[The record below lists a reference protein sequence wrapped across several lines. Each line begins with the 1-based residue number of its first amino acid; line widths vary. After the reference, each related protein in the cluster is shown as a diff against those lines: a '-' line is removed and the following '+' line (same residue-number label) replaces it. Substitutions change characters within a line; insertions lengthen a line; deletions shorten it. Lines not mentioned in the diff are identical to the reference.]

1 MKVQHR
7 FILLLFC
14 LLFVPVIVSPD
25 VFSLERYDYDRIK
38 DDFSDYYCP
47 IPGNEGASGEQEIC
61 PLSKT
66 LTLKAALSMALVNNP
81 DTQIASARIAQS
93 KAMLDQSRAAFMPRV
108 NVYTEYTRA
117 DAPSAYLFKTLDQRE
132 FNLTPSEFNDPG
144 IVKNFETGISA
155 QMSLFN
161 GGRNLLN
168 RAMATQDLAMST
180 WGGQEAKNNVAS
192 QLISAWYDTLSAS
205 EFVKIAEESVATVK
219 NQLDIMTVR
228 FEGGSAL
235 KSDILSLKVRLAQAE
250 EDLLKSKNRYKLAR
264 AGLSTILGVYPDKEF
279 TIDTTP
285 FSLSGIPGTY
295 EKGMAEAMEKR
306 PELHKVRAMVKKSR
320 MGRDMAKSAY
330 LPTASL
336 MGKYYVD
343 DPSMDYSR
351 DRENWAF
358 GVMLNWNVFSGL
370 SDHAGTVRSDAQL
383 REALSSDRKAL
394 LNISL
399 DVKNAYIRYEE
410 AKTRITVAQRSVAL
424 SEESLS
430 LVKKQYEGGSA
441 TITRYLEAELDR
453 NSAKIRSTSAYYDR
467 QKALADIARA
477 TGLLVQPDSLISTA
491 TQENSHEN
499 N

>member
-1 MKVQHR
+1 MKVRYR
-7 FILLLFC
+7 FVHVFLCFLLAS
-14 LLFVPVIVSPD
+14 VMIPPG
-25 VFSLERYDYDRIK
+25 VFSLERYGYERIK
-38 DDFSDYYCP
+38 NDFSDYYCP
-47 IPGNEGASGEQEIC
+47 IAVKNGEPGAQEPC
-61 PLSKT
+61 PLGTT
-66 LTLKAALSMALVNNP
+66 LTLKAALSLALDNNP
-81 DTQIASARIAQS
+81 DTQIAAARIAQS
-93 KAMLDQSRAAFMPRV
+93 KTLLDQSRAAFMPQV

-117 DAPSAYLFKTLDQRE
+117 DAPSAFLFKRLDQRE
-132 FNLTPSEFNDPG
+132 FDTPMEKFNYPG
-144 IVKNFETGISA
+144 IVENFETGVSA

-161 GGRNLLN
+161 GGRNMLN
-168 RAMATQDLAMST
+168 RAMAKEDLAAST

-192 QLISAWYDTLSAS
+192 QLISVWYDTLSAS
-205 EFVKIAEESVATVK
+205 EFVKIAEESVETVK
-219 NQLDIMTVR
+219 SQLEIMTVR

-250 EDLLKSKNRYKLAR
+250 EDLLKSKNRFKLAR
-264 AGLSTILGVYPDKEF
+264 AGLATILGVYPDKEF
-279 TIDTTP
+279 AIDTTP
-285 FSLSGIPGTY
+285 FSLSNIPDAY
-295 EKGMAEAMEKR
+295 EKGMETAMEKR
-306 PELHKVRAMVKKSR
+306 PELHMVRAMVKKSR
-320 MGRDMAKSAY
+320 MGQDMARSAY

-351 DRENWAF
+351 DRENWAV

-370 SDHAGTVRSDAQL
+370 ADHAGAVRSDAQL

-410 AKTRITVAQRSVAL
+410 ATARIDVARRSVLLA
-424 SEESLS
+424 EESLS

-467 QKALADIARA
+467 EKALADIARA
-477 TGLLVQPDSLISTA
+477 TGLLAQPDTLISNA
-491 TQENSHEN
+491 TQEN
-499 N
+499 